1 MFELRISEQIVEEA
15 ELSQKLIKEGFSHAF
30 KAGELIEEAR
40 NMLNWKQEREGI
52 MESWLEEHCS
62 EVELKTLQ
70 NCMKLYNGGTVK
82 VEATLKGDE
91 RTTKEKEV
99 E

>member
-1 MFELRISEQIVEEA
+1 MFELRRMAYQIVEEA
-15 ELSQKLIKEGFSHAF
+15 ELSQKLIREGFLHAF
-30 KAGELIEEAR
+30 KAGELIEEVKS
-40 NMLNWKQEREGI
+40 MLHSEREVEG
-52 MESWLEEHCS
+52 WLESNCS
-62 EVELKTLQ
+62 EVDIKTLQ

-82 VEATLKGDE
+82 VEATLKGEE